1 LTTRLLL
8 VTADPGLQR
17 EGAAAAKRLGTPMD
31 VLPTLEAALSWM
43 LRPDQLCTHVLVP
56 ASMDPRRLDALAG
69 MVDEVT
75 SRPTPLLL
83 LGGTDDQ
90 GPLVLA
96 VEHSAFAAIEQT
108 LRDYRPFVPEIMPAL
123 TAAELRTALHSG
135 MLRMRFQPILDAA
148 SLEPIGMEAL
158 ARLHHP
164 TLGILRPKDFM
175 PQAALSGQE
184 RTLTGIVAARA
195 MLELR
200 NLGGLPER
208 NFSLNV
214 PLISL
219 CHPYAVERARE
230 LCAVV
235 DVAPDCIV
243 IEALETE
250 AEPDMRVLGEAVE
263 RWRAVGFLVTIDDA
277 GPRLKHW
284 RKLVDLP
291 FTGLKLDSLLAAD
304 QPETNAEAAE
314 IVTAAKARGL
324 FVTAEGIEDEAA
336 MARMRGL
343 GVDALQG
350 FLFCRP
356 LPARALPIWLAE
368 WRAGLLPRPAAAA

>member
-17 EGAAAAKRLGTPMD
+17 EGAAAATRLGTPMD

-43 LRPDQLCTHVLVP
+43 LRPEQLCTHVLVP
-56 ASMDPRRLDALAG
+56 ASMDRRRLDALAG

-90 GPLVLA
+90 GPHVLA
-96 VEHSAFAAIEQT
+96 VEQGAFAAVEQT
-108 LRDYRPFVPEIMPAL
+108 LRDYRPFVPEVMPAL
-123 TAAELRTALHSG
+123 TAAELRTALHTG
-135 MLRMRFQPILDAA
+135 QLRMRFQPILDAA

-175 PQAALSGQE
+175 PQAAMSGQE

-200 NLGGLPER
+200 NLQGLPER

-219 CHPYAVERARE
+219 CHPYAVDRARE

-235 DVAPDCIV
+235 EVAPDCVV

-250 AEPDMRVLGEAVE
+250 AEPDFPMLGRAVE
-263 RWRAVGFLVTIDDA
+263 RWRDAGFLVAIDDA
-277 GPRLKHW
+277 GPRLRHW
-284 RKLVDLP
+284 RKLLDLP
-291 FTGLKLDSLLAAD
+291 FTGLKLDSLLAVDSPQAK
-304 QPETNAEAAE
+304 AEAAE
-314 IVTAAKARGL
+314 IVHAAKARGL

-336 MARMRGL
+336 MTRMRGL

-356 LPARALPIWLAE
+356 LPARALPIWLHE
-368 WRAGLLPRPAAAA
+368 WRAGLLPRPALA

>member
-43 LRPDQLCTHVLVP
+43 LRPEQLCTHVLVP
-56 ASMDPRRLDALAG
+56 ASMDRRRLDALAG

-90 GPLVLA
+90 GPHVLA
-96 VEHSAFAAIEQT
+96 VEQGAFAAVEQT
-108 LRDYRPFVPEIMPAL
+108 LRDYRPFVPEVMPAL
-123 TAAELRTALHSG
+123 TAAELRTALHTG
-135 MLRMRFQPILDAA
+135 QLRMRFQPILDAA

-175 PQAALSGQE
+175 PQAAMSGQE

-200 NLGGLPER
+200 NLQGLPER

-219 CHPYAVERARE
+219 CHPYAVDRARE

-235 DVAPDCIV
+235 EVAPDCVV

-250 AEPDMRVLGEAVE
+250 AEPDFPMLGRAVE
-263 RWRAVGFLVTIDDA
+263 RWRDAGFLVAIDDA
-277 GPRLKHW
+277 GPRLRHW
-284 RKLVDLP
+284 RKLLDLP
-291 FTGLKLDSLLAAD
+291 FTGLKLDSLLAVDSPQAK
-304 QPETNAEAAE
+304 AEAAE
-314 IVTAAKARGL
+314 IVHAAKARGL

-336 MARMRGL
+336 MTRMRGL

-356 LPARALPIWLAE
+356 LPARALPIWLHE
-368 WRAGLLPRPAAAA
+368 WRAGLLPRPALA